1 MKRVLLI
8 MLLLMPTAAP
18 ALAQGDPTPTSPFV
32 TPTPWARATPTPWA
46 VEDGIDHA
54 AELAFSADDTGQFAD
69 TIINAYNFLNQSGV
83 ISTIIFF
90 MMSMMVLGLLMK
102 VIRRSKAV

>member
-1 MKRVLLI
+1 MKRLMLI
-8 MLLLMPTAAP
+8 MLLLMLTTAP
-18 ALAQGDPTPTSPFV
+18 ALAQGDPTPTSPFI
-32 TPTPWARATPTPWA
+32 TPTPWGRATPTPWA

-54 AELAFSADDTGQFAD
+54 AEIAFSAQDSAQFAD

-83 ISTIIFF
+83 ISTVIFF
-90 MMSMMVLGLLMK
+90 MMSVMVLGLLMK